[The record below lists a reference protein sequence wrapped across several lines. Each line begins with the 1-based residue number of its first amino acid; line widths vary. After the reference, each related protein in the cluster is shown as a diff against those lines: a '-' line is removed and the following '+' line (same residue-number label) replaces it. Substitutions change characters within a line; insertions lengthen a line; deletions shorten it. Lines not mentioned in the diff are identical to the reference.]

1 MAAQE
6 KLEAVLNRGLGGP
19 LAPYVEVG
27 RVVTGSRDVVAG
39 AGSAGEQVADRL
51 PGGGPCVAAVEKE
64 LVGAERRGH
73 AVAGRLPSLDE
84 LRAGD
89 ERAYERLVTVFSPW
103 MKRVAR
109 KYVQSAGLAEDI
121 VQETWLAVLREL
133 DTFQGR
139 SSLRTW
145 IFQILVNQAKSA
157 GRRERRVIAMDP
169 LNQRVEGPWASG
181 WLFIGLA
188 LAVPQPEDL
197 IIGNEAV
204 RTILAAIAG
213 LPPRDAQIIA
223 LRGIEGLSAPEAAER
238 LGISNGNQRVLLHRA
253 RVRLRALLSP
263 CVKDQSDRKTSGPIR
278 PAGNSATVRPGTTT
292 PQSRSQDPSGRA
304 QRDGRQLC
312 KSAKSRPASNAL
324 RQPAAGRR
332 ERSMPGPG

>member
-1 MAAQE
+1 M
-6 KLEAVLNRGLGGP
+6 R
-19 LAPYVEVG
+19 EVG
-27 RVVTGSRDVVAG
+27 RVVAGSYDVVVVG
-39 AGSAGEQVADRL
+39 AGPAGEQVAGRL
-51 PGGGPCVAAVEKE
+51 ADGGLRVAGVEKE
-64 LVGAERRGH
+64 LVGAEQRGH
-73 AVAGRLPSLDE
+73 VAGGGLPSLDE

-89 ERAYERLVTVFSPW
+89 EKAYERLVTVFSPW
-103 MKRVAR
+103 MQRVAR

-121 VQETWLAVLREL
+121 VQETWLAVLHEL

-157 GRRERRVIAMDP
+157 GRRERRMIAMDP
-169 LNQRVEGPWASG
+169 LDQLVEGPGASAD
-181 WLFIGLA
+181 WLCAGLA
-188 LAVPQPEDL
+188 TSVAQPEDS
-197 IIGNEAV
+197 IVVDEAV
-204 RTILAAIAG
+204 RAILAAIAG

-223 LRGIEGLSAPEAAER
+223 LRDLLGLSAPEAAER

-253 RVRLRALLSP
+253 RVRLRASLSP
-263 CVKDQSDRKTSGPIR
+263 GVKDRSGRKTSGPIR

-312 KSAKSRPASNAL
+312 KSAKEQTL
-324 RQPAAGRR
+324 I
-332 ERSMPGPG
+332 

>member
-204 RTILAAIAG
+204 RTILAAIAR

-253 RVRLRALLSP
+253 RVLLRASLSP
-263 CVKDQSDRKTSGPIR
+263 CAKDQSGRKTSGPIR
-278 PAGNSATVRPGTTT
+278 PAGNSVTCRPSTTT
-292 PQSRSQDPSGRA
+292 PQSRSQDHPAAPNETADSCA
-304 QRDGRQLC
+304 SQR
-312 KSAKSRPASNAL
+312 KSRPRL
-324 RQPAAGRR
+324 TPFPQPHR
-332 ERSMPGPG
+332 GPP

>member
-133 DTFQGR
+133 VF
-139 SSLRTW
+139 
-145 IFQILVNQAKSA
+145 
-157 GRRERRVIAMDP
+157 
-169 LNQRVEGPWASG
+169 
-181 WLFIGLA
+181 
-188 LAVPQPEDL
+188 
-197 IIGNEAV
+197 
-204 RTILAAIAG
+204 
-213 LPPRDAQIIA
+213 
-223 LRGIEGLSAPEAAER
+223 
-238 LGISNGNQRVLLHRA
+238 
-253 RVRLRALLSP
+253 
-263 CVKDQSDRKTSGPIR
+263 
-278 PAGNSATVRPGTTT
+278 
-292 PQSRSQDPSGRA
+292 
-304 QRDGRQLC
+304 
-312 KSAKSRPASNAL
+312 
-324 RQPAAGRR
+324 
-332 ERSMPGPG
+332 

>member
-1 MAAQE
+1 
-6 KLEAVLNRGLGGP
+6 
-19 LAPYVEVG
+19 
-27 RVVTGSRDVVAG
+27 VAG
-39 AGSAGEQVADRL
+39 D
-51 PGGGPCVAAVEKE
+51 
-64 LVGAERRGH
+64 
-73 AVAGRLPSLDE
+73 RLPSLDE

-169 LNQRVEGPWASG
+169 LNQRVEGPRASAG
-181 WLFIGLA
+181 WLSTGSA
-188 LAVPQPEDL
+188 ASVAPPEDL
-197 IIGNEAV
+197 IIADETV
-204 RTILAAIAG
+204 RTILAAVAR
-213 LPPRDAQIIA
+213 LPPRDARIIA
-223 LRGIEGLSAPEAAER
+223 LRDIEGFSAPEAAER
-238 LGISNGNQRVLLHRA
+238 LGISTGNQRVLIHRA

-263 CVKDQSDRKTSGPIR
+263 CAKERWQDLGADPARWQRHRLSARQDDAAVPPPRPIR
-278 PAGNSATVRPGTTT
+278 PRQTGRPTAVQVSERADPASDPPSPVPAQATV
-292 PQSRSQDPSGRA
+292 SG
-304 QRDGRQLC
+304 L
-312 KSAKSRPASNAL
+312 
-324 RQPAAGRR
+324 
-332 ERSMPGPG
+332 

>member
-1 MAAQE
+1 VAAQE

-169 LNQRVEGPWASG
+169 LDQRAEGPGASAD
-181 WLFIGLA
+181 WLCTGLA
-188 LAVPQPEDL
+188 TSVPQPEDL
-197 IIGNEAV
+197 IVADEAV
-204 RTILAAIAG
+204 RAILAAVAG

-223 LRGIEGLSAPEAAER
+223 LRDIEGLSASEAAER

-263 CVKDQSDRKTSGPIR
+263 CAKDQSGRKTSGRSGPLATAPPFGQAR
-278 PAGNSATVRPGTTT
+278 RRRSLDPKTHPAAPNGTADGGA
-292 PQSRSQDPSGRA
+292 SQR
-304 QRDGRQLC
+304 
-312 KSAKSRPASNAL
+312 KSRPASETL
-324 RQPAAGRR
+324 RQHRR
-332 ERSMPGPG
+332 GPP

>member
-1 MAAQE
+1 M
-6 KLEAVLNRGLGGP
+6 
-19 LAPYVEVG
+19 
-27 RVVTGSRDVVAG
+27 VTGSHDVVVG
-39 AGSAGEQVADRL
+39 AGPAGEQVAGRL
-51 PGGGPCVAAVEKE
+51 ADGGLRVAGVEKE
-64 LVGAERRGH
+64 LVGAEQRGH
-73 AVAGRLPSLDE
+73 VAGGGLPSLDE

-89 ERAYERLVTVFSPW
+89 EKAYERLVTVFSPW
-103 MKRVAR
+103 MQRVAR

-121 VQETWLAVLREL
+121 VQETWLAVLHEL

-157 GRRERRVIAMDP
+157 GRRERRMIAMDP
-169 LNQRVEGPWASG
+169 LDQLVEGPGASAD
-181 WLFIGLA
+181 WLCAGLA
-188 LAVPQPEDL
+188 TSVAQPEDS
-197 IIGNEAV
+197 IVVDEAV
-204 RTILAAIAG
+204 RAILAAIAG

-223 LRGIEGLSAPEAAER
+223 LRDLLGLSAPEAAER

-253 RVRLRALLSP
+253 RVRLRASLSP
-263 CVKDQSDRKTSGPIR
+263 GVKDRSGRKTSGPIR